1 MGNTPASGPVS
12 ASGLAE
18 APGAAPTPAAGTAPG
33 AAPEPAAGTAS
44 GAAPDAASDPA
55 DGRIWTRRFT
65 VLAGINLAIFFGF
78 NVTTV
83 GIPVYAAQLGAG
95 DLVVGLITTALTAAS
110 LVTRPLAGYAID
122 RTGRRTALL
131 AGLGIMFAVTI
142 AFALF
147 PLVGALLALRVI
159 YGVGWG
165 VGSTATSTIAADVIP
180 RNRFAEGM
188 GFFALSTSL
197 AAAVAPAAGIALVQH
212 AGAVAMIAVAAAGVG
227 LALVCA
233 FTQRWEEHPRAE
245 RLGRPRLGDLF
256 DRRALLPSGI
266 MGLVNMA
273 FGSITTFIAICAESR
288 GVDGIY
294 WYFVVF
300 AAVSIASRPLIGRV
314 IDRKGFFL
322 PAVLACVGVAA
333 TVATLA
339 FARSVPVFCLGGVF
353 AGLGVGTAMGT
364 FQSMAVSRVE
374 PQRRGMATATYM
386 FGFDAGIGLGAAVAG
401 VVAGWW
407 GYQTMYLVMAL
418 FPLAA
423 LAAVCALGPRR
434 LDGRNGG

>member
-1 MGNTPASGPVS
+1 MRPGCGTAARKDTPLTMEDRPASGHISGP
-12 ASGLAE
+12 ASGSPS
-18 APGAAPTPAAGTAPG
+18 APATGADVA
-33 AAPEPAAGTAS
+33 
-44 GAAPDAASDPA
+44 A
-55 DGRIWTRRFT
+55 DGSGDRIWTRGFT

-78 NVTTV
+78 NITTV
-83 GIPVYAAQLGAG
+83 GIPVYAAQLGAS
-95 DLVVGLITTALTAAS
+95 DVVVGLITTALTAAS

-165 VGSTATSTIAADVIP
+165 IGSTATSTIAADVIP
-180 RNRFAEGM
+180 RKRFAEGM

-197 AAAVAPAAGIALVQH
+197 AAAVAPAVGIALVQN

-227 LALVCA
+227 VALIGA

-245 RLGRPRLGDLF
+245 RLGLPHLADLF

-273 FGSITTFIAICAESR
+273 FGTITTFIALCAESR

-300 AAVSIASRPLIGRV
+300 AAVSIASRPVIGRV
-314 IDRKGFFL
+314 IDRRGFFL
-322 PAVLACVGVAA
+322 PAILACLGVAV
-333 TVATLA
+333 TVSILA
-339 FARSVPVFCLGGVF
+339 VAQSVPVFCLGGVF
-353 AGLGVGTAMGT
+353 AGLGVGTAMGV

-386 FGFDAGIGLGAAVAG
+386 FGFDAGIGLGAAIGG

-407 GYQTMYLVMAL
+407 GYQAMYLTMAL

-423 LAAVCALGPRR
+423 LVIVCALGSARI
-434 LDGRNGG
+434 NGKRAE

>member
-1 MGNTPASGPVS
+1 MRPGCGTAARKDTPLTMEDRPASGHISGP
-12 ASGLAE
+12 ASGSPS
-18 APGAAPTPAAGTAPG
+18 APATGADVAAGG
-33 AAPEPAAGTAS
+33 
-44 GAAPDAASDPA
+44 SD
-55 DGRIWTRRFT
+55 DRIWTRGFT

-78 NVTTV
+78 NITTV
-83 GIPVYAAQLGAG
+83 GIPVYAAQLGAS
-95 DLVVGLITTALTAAS
+95 DVVVGLITTALTAAS

-131 AGLGIMFAVTI
+131 AGLGIMFVVTI

-165 VGSTATSTIAADVIP
+165 IGSTATSTIAADVIP
-180 RNRFAEGM
+180 RKRFAEGM

-197 AAAVAPAAGIALVQH
+197 AAAVAPAVGIALVQN

-227 LALVCA
+227 VALIGA

-245 RLGRPRLGDLF
+245 RLGRPRLADLF

-273 FGSITTFIAICAESR
+273 FGTITTFIALCAESR

-300 AAVSIASRPLIGRV
+300 AAVSIASRPVIGRV
-314 IDRKGFFL
+314 IDRRGFFL
-322 PAVLACVGVAA
+322 PAILACLGVAV
-333 TVATLA
+333 TVSILA
-339 FARSVPVFCLGGVF
+339 VAQSAPVFCLGGVF
-353 AGLGVGTAMGT
+353 AGLGVGTAMGV

-386 FGFDAGIGLGAAVAG
+386 FGFDAGIGLGAAIGG

-407 GYQTMYLVMAL
+407 GYQAMYLTMAL

-423 LAAVCALGPRR
+423 LVIVCALGSARI
-434 LDGRNGG
+434 NGKRAE